1 MSAITKVYWR
11 SIQRGSRTFA
21 AVPEELRQDVKTLAR
36 RDAEAGKISAEA
48 YRQYIGE
55 PYAEEHTEE

>member
-1 MSAITKVYWR
+1 MR
-11 SIQRGSRTFA
+11 SRKSIGAVFSGGPGTFA

-36 RDAEAGKISAEA
+36 RDAGAGKISAEA

-55 PYAEEHTEE
+55 PYAEEHTEG